1 VAWLRWGV
9 DWAVAFVVVLAVVL
23 SGTLANAS
31 HAASAAAPVVP
42 RVSAHEFPLVILVLG
57 AVGWIRSVAR
67 RLPLVGRLAAARRG
81 RQDSG
86 RTGLDGLA
94 LLAPVDRC
102 RAASIAAL
110 AGSWPADTAAGIVD
124 AIERPDV
131 ATRARR
137 IGLVAR
143 GRRGGDPFRVDH
155 APARTA
161 LALWRR
167 LDADRLARFHTDAV
181 KAWTGVPASEPG
193 WVRLLD
199 GTLAAVALRES
210 APDAVRRWAAQLE
223 GPLSLRRGHRRAWI
237 WTPVGLV
244 ASRADDW
251 EHAAA
256 SALAR
261 WAGLITDDDDWPALR
276 QRALGA
282 AARGTAQRADE
293 RMIAAARI
301 WTALVD
307 DPAAEKILA
316 RPTVAHDPLAVALDA
331 LATRARDRDRDRVR
345 TRSTEGA
352 HA

>member
-1 VAWLRWGV
+1 
-9 DWAVAFVVVLAVVL
+9 
-23 SGTLANAS
+23 
-31 HAASAAAPVVP
+31 
-42 RVSAHEFPLVILVLG
+42 
-57 AVGWIRSVAR
+57 VAR
-67 RLPLVGRLAAARRG
+67 RLPLVGRLAAARRS
-81 RQDSG
+81 RQEPG
-86 RTGLDGLA
+86 RTGLAGLA
-94 LLAPVDRC
+94 ELPPVDRC
-102 RAASIAAL
+102 RAAAVAAL
-110 AGSWPADTAAGIVD
+110 AGVGAAVVD
-124 AIERPDV
+124 AIELPDV
-131 ATRARR
+131 TTRARR

-161 LALWRR
+161 LALWGR
-167 LDADRLARFHTDAV
+167 LDADRLARFRADAAA
-181 KAWTGVPASEPG
+181 AWTGVPASEPG

-210 APDAVRRWAAQLE
+210 EPDAARRWAAQLR

-237 WTPVGLV
+237 WTPLGLV
-244 ASRADDW
+244 LSRADDW

-261 WAGLITDDDDWPALR
+261 WAGLIAGDDDWPALR

-331 LATRARDRDRDRVR
+331 LATRVR

-352 HA
+352 YA